1 MTIRQYRL
9 PHTVIGDGAAEEAG
23 ALLKERGARRA
34 LVVCDKGVHQLG
46 LVDGVL
52 SSLKE
57 AGIGFEIFSDVT
69 PELPLEDVEKAIEAV
84 RAGGFDAVVGV
95 GGGSALDAAKCAAG
109 IGPRDGSVAEYAA
122 GERAV
127 DGPGL
132 LSLSIPTTAG
142 TGAEA
147 SPNALVKTPS
157 GKKAVISPHIIP
169 DVAVLDA
176 TLTVSLPQR
185 ITAWT
190 GVDALAHAWES
201 LVARRSNPYSDMYAR
216 EAIRLIARSLRGAVH
231 SGAIEYR
238 REMLYASYLAGF
250 CIAHAG
256 TGLAHA
262 LAYPLGE
269 RYHLHHGYSV
279 AIVLGAVMEYNHP
292 ACLEKMAELA
302 PLLGEGEAASATAR
316 ADRSLA
322 ALRRLLDDVG
332 VPRSL
337 REAGVERE
345 ALDWIAEGTVKIERL
360 IVNNPRRVELN
371 DVVTL
376 LQKAY

>member
-1 MTIRQYRL
+1 MSIRQYRL
-9 PHTVIGDGAAEEAG
+9 PHTVVGDGAALQAG
-23 ALLKERGARRA
+23 ALLKERGAKRA
-34 LVVCDKGVHQLG
+34 LVVCDKGVYQLG
-46 LVDGVL
+46 LVDGIV
-52 SSLKE
+52 SSLGE
-57 AGIGFEIFSDVT
+57 AGIGYELFSDVT
-69 PELPLEDVEKAIEAV
+69 PELPLEDVEKAVEAV
-84 RAGGFDAVVGV
+84 RSGAFDAVVGV
-95 GGGSALDAAKCAAG
+95 GGGSALDAAKCVAG
-109 IGPRDGSVAEYAA
+109 IGPRSGAVADYAGGA
-122 GERAV
+122 RSV

-132 LSLSIPTTAG
+132 ISLSVPTTAG

-147 SPNALVKTPS
+147 SPNALVKTDE
-157 GKKAVISPHIIP
+157 GKKAVISPFIIP
-169 DVAVLDA
+169 DIAVLDA
-176 TLTVSLPQR
+176 TLTLNLPQR

-201 LVARRSNPYSDMYAR
+201 LMARKSNPYSDLYAR
-216 EAIRLIARSLRGAVH
+216 ESIRLIARSLRGAVH

-238 REMLYASYLAGF
+238 RDMLFASYLAGF

-292 ACLEKMAELA
+292 ACIEKMAELA
-302 PLLGEGEAASATAR
+302 PLLGEGEGGSVTDL

-322 ALRRLLDDVG
+322 ALKRLLDDVG
-332 VPRSL
+332 VPRRL
-337 REAGVERE
+337 AEAGVEQG

-360 IVNNPRRVELN
+360 IVNNPRRVELS
-371 DVVTL
+371 DVSDL
-376 LQKAY
+376 LQRAY